1 MMSHASDEM
10 SDPASFAGFMV
21 SIWLM
26 KRRAR
31 GRLHR
36 IMAGGCELAV
46 KLAEEA
52 LRAVGKFA

>member
-10 SDPASFAGFMV
+10 SDPASFAGLMV

-26 KRRAR
+26 NCGAR
-31 GRLHR
+31 GRIPR
-36 IMAGGCELAV
+36 KMAGGCELAV

-52 LRAVGKFA
+52 LRADGKFA

>member
-1 MMSHASDEM
+1 M

-52 LRAVGKFA
+52 LRAEGKFA